1 MAASKLALGAPSMT
15 RSSAAILF
23 ATPVLA
29 PVAVLD
35 TMTLPHGTRVTAS
48 GDLPTGWACVL
59 LNLWPDVLK
68 DENRS
73 LIATLAKPRPNQHAT
88 RSDGEL
94 LRTLRRRVQGWLN
107 GADAPRD
114 AVGSTAEL
122 RARLYADAA
131 TFATGSPGGWS
142 PTVVACQKPAG
153 KTVKPQQPA
162 RRQHKPHGPRR
173 DLYWTLTTDKG
184 HRVLY
189 KAASA
194 VGRAMSSGTAPVP
207 PGWHLCRGIEY
218 GDGAHGTAAKKTLRV
233 RADYD
238 SDPSV
243 PFTQRLAIE
252 TFVTWIKAVASSAG
266 RR

>member
-1 MAASKLALGAPSMT
+1 MT
-15 RSSAAILF
+15 RSSGSVLF
-23 ATPVLA
+23 TTPVLA
-29 PVAVLD
+29 PGPVLD
-35 TMTLPHGTRVTAS
+35 AMTLPRGTRVAAS
-48 GDLPTGWACVL
+48 DDLPTGWACVL
-59 LNLWPDVLK
+59 LNLWPDVLEG
-68 DENRS
+68 ENRS
-73 LIATLAKPRPNQHAT
+73 LIATPSKPRPNQHAT

-94 LRTLRRRVQGWLN
+94 LRTLRRRVHGWLN
-107 GADAPRD
+107 ATDVPA
-114 AVGSTAEL
+114 AERHSASET
-122 RARLYADAA
+122 RAASYAAA
-131 TFATGSPGGWS
+131 EVFATGKPGGWGAPLTIS
-142 PTVVACQKPAG
+142 GDRKPAPSIAG
-153 KTVKPQQPA
+153 T
-162 RRQHKPHGPRR
+162 RRPHKPHGPRR

-218 GDGAHGTAAKKTLRV
+218 GDGARGAAVKKTLRV

-252 TFVTWIKAVASSAG
+252 TLVTWIKAVARSAD